1 MTRGEHKEGMMKNGK
16 FITLEGG
23 EGSGKSTCIK
33 FITTWLESQGI
44 QYVVTRE
51 PGGTPLAEEIRNL
64 ILSHREEKMHDET
77 ELLLMFAARSQHIN
91 EKIKPAIE
99 QGTWVISDRFVDS
112 SYVYQGAARG
122 GDLTKID
129 LLASWVLQGC
139 KPDKTLL
146 FDVPVEIGLNRVA
159 KRAQSDRLD
168 DEPMAF
174 HQMVRDAFLTRAKTS
189 EHYHLIDA
197 SQVIDK
203 VNQDVQVQLEI
214 LKGSF

>member
-1 MTRGEHKEGMMKNGK
+1 MKKGK

-33 FITTWLESQGI
+33 FISTWLESQGI
-44 QYVVTRE
+44 PYVITRE
-51 PGGTPLAEEIRNL
+51 PGGTPLAEEIRAL
-64 ILSHREEKMHDET
+64 VLSHREEKMHDET

-99 QGTWVISDRFVDS
+99 KGIWVISDRFVDS

-129 LLASWVLQGC
+129 QLAAWVLQGC
-139 KPDKTLL
+139 QPDRTLL
-146 FDVPVEIGLNRVA
+146 FDVPVEIGLNRVV

-168 DEPMAF
+168 DEPVVF
-174 HQMVRDAFLTRAKTS
+174 HQMVRDAFLARAKTS
-189 EHYHLIDA
+189 DHYCLIDA
-197 SQVIDK
+197 SQTIDK
-203 VNQDVQVQLEI
+203 VNRDVQVQLEQ
-214 LKGSF
+214 LMAVF

>member
-1 MTRGEHKEGMMKNGK
+1 MRKGK

-23 EGSGKSTCIK
+23 EGSGKSTCMAFIK
-33 FITTWLESQGI
+33 VWLEENNI
-44 QYVVTRE
+44 EYIVTRE
-51 PGGTPLAEEIRNL
+51 PGGTPLAEEIRSL

-99 QGTWVISDRFVDS
+99 AGKWVISDRFVDS

-122 GDLTKID
+122 GDLAQID
-129 LLASWVLQGC
+129 QLAAWVLQGC
-139 KPDKTLL
+139 KPDRTLL
-146 FDVPVEIGLNRVA
+146 FDVPVDVGLSRVA

-174 HQMVRDAFLTRAKTS
+174 HQMVRDAFLQRVKTND
-189 EHYHLIDA
+189 HYALINA
-197 SQVIDK
+197 AQSIEQV
-203 VNQDVQVQLEI
+203 NRDVKDQLEH
-214 LKGSF
+214 LKASF